1 MLPARSLT
9 DIEYADN
16 IALLGSDSSQVQTIL
31 NNLNNSAVR
40 FGLRF
45 TPAKCKVLLHDCVG
59 SNPHLMLADDFQ
71 TFTQS
76 SPSSYEEWNREWK
89 RSDLPRALQSF
100 DISRLPSHLK
110 KRLRPT
116 KDFFV
121 ESSPVES
128 TLDYKRRLFGEYG
141 FISGVDPSILFV
153 DPEVASFESSLGQA
167 TERPIEEVLEEA
179 KQAKAAFDELVN
191 ERIKNVKSN
200 MKKMPELIEKHE
212 FQKSKQ
218 HSISEVEE
226 QKRRAILEEARD
238 RFGYYLDPRDPKFI
252 KLKQEIEERE
262 KLAKKQQKKANR

>member
-1 MLPARSLT
+1 M
-9 DIEYADN
+9 I
-16 IALLGSDSSQVQTIL
+16 VQRTIL
-31 NNLNNSAVR
+31 VFAEMRRAACWLCSPSVQILPCR
-40 FGLRF
+40 FKKYYPSWK
-45 TPAKCKVLLHDCVG
+45 TPFIL
-59 SNPHLMLADDFQ
+59 DDFQ

-89 RSDLPRALQSF
+89 KSNLPKALQSF

-116 KDFFV
+116 KDFFI

-128 TLDYKRRLFGEYG
+128 TLDYKRRLF
-141 FISGVDPSILFV
+141 
-153 DPEVASFESSLGQA
+153 AKFESALEKA

-179 KQAKAAFDELVN
+179 KRAKVAFDELVN
-191 ERIKNVKSN
+191 ERIKNIKSN

-212 FQKSKQ
+212 LQKSKQ
-218 HSISEVEE
+218 HSISELEE
-226 QKRRAILEEARD
+226 QKRKAVLEEARD

-262 KLAKKQQKKANR
+262 KLAKKQQKKINR

>member
-1 MLPARSLT
+1 MRGAVSWLCAPSVQFLPCRFKKYYPSWKT
-9 DIEYADN
+9 PF
-16 IALLGSDSSQVQTIL
+16 IL
-31 NNLNNSAVR
+31 
-40 FGLRF
+40 
-45 TPAKCKVLLHDCVG
+45 
-59 SNPHLMLADDFQ
+59 DDFQ